1 MPYHI
6 KDGFVI
12 GPTGKK
18 MNKKRHKSKKAALAH
33 MRALYANSDAAEK
46 IAKVDNG
53 RRFSG
58 NS

>member
-18 MNKKRHKSKKAALAH
+18 MNKKKHKSKKAALAH
-33 MRALYANSDAAEK
+33 MRALYANSDATEK
-46 IAKVDNG
+46 IAKVDK
-53 RRFSG
+53 RRKFSG
-58 NS
+58 DS